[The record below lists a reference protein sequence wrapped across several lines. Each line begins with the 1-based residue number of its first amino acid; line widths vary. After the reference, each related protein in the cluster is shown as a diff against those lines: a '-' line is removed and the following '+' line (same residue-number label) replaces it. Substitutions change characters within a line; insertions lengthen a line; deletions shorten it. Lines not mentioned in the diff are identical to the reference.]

1 MAARYTESHD
11 DMLGEVRSS
20 LTGATQ
26 WDVEA
31 ITGTDTAET
40 GFYIGALDTSGND
53 FFQTKIQVPHRR
65 KLGSV
70 LDSIH
75 IHYVLQAA
83 SNLNDT
89 VTFTGSYCWVSPT
102 NAIPASAGWTAFSGA
117 GLTLN
122 LGAAK
127 AVRYYGIHSIQSSIS
142 APASEGYGGMIL
154 IRITRSGGT
163 YAGKLGILDC
173 DAHTIVD
180 RKGSVNEATD

>member
-20 LTGATQ
+20 LTGATS

-40 GFYIGALDTSGND
+40 GFFIGALDTSGND
-53 FFQTKIQVPHRR
+53 FFQAKIQVPHRR
-65 KLGSV
+65 KLNSV

-83 SNLNDT
+83 NSLNDT
-89 VTFTGSYCWVSPT
+89 VIFSGSYCWIQPT
-102 NAIPASAGWTAFSGA
+102 GAVQASAGWTAFSGA

-122 LGAAK
+122 LGAVK
-127 AVRYYGIHSIQSSIS
+127 SVGYYGIHTIQAAIS
-142 APASEGYGGMIL
+142 CPA
-154 IRITRSGGT
+154 
-163 YAGKLGILDC
+163 A
-173 DAHTIVD
+173 
-180 RKGSVNEATD
+180 